1 MARVVVPVSHAWGTA
16 TLVVVVV
23 VVVVA
28 DIGPGCY

>member
-23 VVVVA
+23 VVVA